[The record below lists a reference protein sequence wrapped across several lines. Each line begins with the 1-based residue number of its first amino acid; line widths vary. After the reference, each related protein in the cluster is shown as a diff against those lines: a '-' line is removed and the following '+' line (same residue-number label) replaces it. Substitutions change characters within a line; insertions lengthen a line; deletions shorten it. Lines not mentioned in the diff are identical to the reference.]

1 MKGDEMTIQERIR
14 EMREKF
20 ESIGWTDLEGRKVW
34 DVLEDYEAEGGR
46 VYWGTIEEDL
56 AEATF

>member
-1 MKGDEMTIQERIR
+1 MTIQERIQ

-20 ESIGWTDLEGRKVW
+20 EGIGWTDLDGRKVW